1 MILQKEELTTDTNE
15 LLILGSGSAARK
27 ELLSSVGLIPDR
39 AVAPNVDESIKTKEC
54 PRSYVKRIATEK
66 ANAISSDLQSYLI
79 TADTIVSVGRK
90 VLLKTCDK
98 IKAEENLRLLSGRR
112 HRVFTAFCVKHKGVI
127 SSKLVKTSLKMKLL
141 SEEEI
146 RAYIDTKE
154 WVGCA
159 GSYSIQ
165 GKAKCFFPFISGC
178 YSNVIGLPLP
188 SLINVLNAIGYF
200 KRIK

>member
-27 ELLSSVGLIPDR
+27 ELMSSVGLVPDR
-39 AVAPNVDESIKTKEC
+39 VEVPNVDETVKPKES
-54 PRSYVKRIATEK
+54 PRLYVKRIAAEK
-66 ANAISSDLQSYLI
+66 AYAISSEMQSYLI
-79 TADTIVSVGRK
+79 TADTVVSLGGK
-90 VLLKTCDK
+90 VLLKTFDK
-98 IKAEENLRLLSGRR
+98 IKAEEHLRLLSGRR
-112 HRVFTAFCVKHKGVI
+112 HTVFTAFCVKHNGLI
-127 SSKLVKTSLKMKLL
+127 SSKLVKTSLKMRLL

-146 RAYIDTKE
+146 SAYIDTRE

-159 GSYSIQ
+159 GAYRIQ

-200 KRIK
+200 KTIK